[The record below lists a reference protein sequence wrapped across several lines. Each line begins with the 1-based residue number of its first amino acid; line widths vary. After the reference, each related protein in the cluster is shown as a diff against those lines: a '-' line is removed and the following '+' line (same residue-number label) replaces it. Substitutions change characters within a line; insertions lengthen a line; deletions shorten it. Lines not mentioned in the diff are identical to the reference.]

1 MSIANP
7 FLHDPDQRGEQ
18 ERGNRLKRLA
28 AVASV
33 TMAVTLIVT
42 KLVAYMWT
50 GSVSLL
56 SSLMDSTLDSLAS
69 IVTFIS
75 IKRAMEPADKAH
87 RYGHGKLEAISAMAQ
102 AAFIVGSAVFLF
114 YEALQRI
121 VNPHVI
127 EKVSLGYA
135 VMLLSIVLTLALVMF
150 QKYVIKKTGSVAIE
164 GDHIHYKG
172 DLLMNAGVVVAMFLS
187 AKTGWLYFDPLF
199 ALGISVILLKSAKE
213 VGTQAYDILMDRELP
228 DEDRAKISEIVMK
241 HPHAKSVHDLRT
253 RSTGQQ
259 IFIEL
264 HLELDG
270 KMTLDMAHHVT
281 EEIEIMVYA
290 AFPNAELIIH
300 QEPAGI
306 ADDRLDTRVEDAT
319 AAEEAASGQG

>member
-1 MSIANP
+1 
-7 FLHDPDQRGEQ
+7 
-18 ERGNRLKRLA
+18 
-28 AVASV
+28 
-33 TMAVTLIVT
+33 
-42 KLVAYMWT
+42 
-50 GSVSLL
+50 
-56 SSLMDSTLDSLAS
+56 
-69 IVTFIS
+69 
-75 IKRAMEPADKAH
+75 
-87 RYGHGKLEAISAMAQ
+87 
-102 AAFIVGSAVFLF
+102 
-114 YEALQRI
+114 LQRF
-121 VNPHVI
+121 VQPHPI

-135 VMLLSIVLTLALVMF
+135 VMLLSIILTLALVMF
-150 QKYVIKKTGSVAIE
+150 QKYVINKTGSVAIE

-187 AKTGWLYFDPLF
+187 SKTGWLYFDPLF
-199 ALGISVILLKSAKE
+199 ALAISIILLKSAKE

-290 AFPNAELIIH
+290 VFPNAELMIH

-306 ADDRLDTRVEDAT
+306 VDDRLDTRVEDAT
-319 AAEEAASGQG
+319 AAEEASKQG

>member
-7 FLHDPDQRGEQ
+7 FLHDPEQRDEQ
-18 ERGNRLKRLA
+18 ERGNKLKRLA

-114 YEALQRI
+114 YEALQRF
-121 VNPHVI
+121 VQPHPI

-150 QKYVIKKTGSVAIE
+150 QKYVINKTGSVAIE

-199 ALGISVILLKSAKE
+199 ALVISVILLKSAKE

-228 DEDRAKISEIVMK
+228 DEDREKIKEIVMK

-290 AFPNAELIIH
+290 AFPNAELMIH

-306 ADDRLDTRVEDAT
+306 ADDRLDTRVEEAS
-319 AAEEAASGQG
+319 AAEEAASKQG